1 MQESEQARELQEA
14 KFSDERGE
22 DMFIYGDLKHF
33 GISQKDFQ
41 SAKVFRCKNNKFFR
55 EKTGVDQ
62 AIGACER
69 MDGER
74 VRKARIIIDY
84 DADFPRIVTRVIS
97 L

>member
-1 MQESEQARELQEA
+1 MMLEA
-14 KFSDERGE
+14 DHVGE
-22 DMFIYGDLKHF
+22 DMSIYEDLKHF

-41 SAKVFRCKNNKFFR
+41 SANVFRCKNNEFFR

-69 MDGER
+69 MAGER